1 MRKII
6 ELAFI
11 LIFLSGCALNY
22 RTLKTADQPFEFKA
36 NDSIFFEKK
45 ICKNVSCFK
54 SNCEIQEHL
63 ISLLKTSF
71 QKRGFIIENKKEGAS
86 VTIKVM
92 SLFKTKYKG
101 QLPRNLYISIWRK
114 KDNIEYEKFQFAL
127 AKQYNGRF
135 LNKSMELNKALTI
148 FLSNFVFQEQFD
160 LKKISKYQSNYK

>member
-1 MRKII
+1 
-6 ELAFI
+6 
-11 LIFLSGCALNY
+11 
-22 RTLKTADQPFEFKA
+22 
-36 NDSIFFEKK
+36 
-45 ICKNVSCFK
+45 
-54 SNCEIQEHL
+54 
-63 ISLLKTSF
+63 
-71 QKRGFIIENKKEGAS
+71 
-86 VTIKVM
+86 M